1 MDEDAPSLQ
10 TMASAPLLGRA
21 VCASC
26 NEDIVDK
33 YLLKVKKQTLP
44 DLFFCVCAS
53 IFISGLRGSFNLDYG
68 FYFYFSRLRLDLCA
82 FRARAGIHACIYSGP
97 VTVQLIDFS

>member
-44 DLFFCVCAS
+44 DLFFFVCVQVFLFLVCEDHLIWITVF
-53 IFISGLRGSFNLDYG
+53 IFIFLDCVWICVPLGLALVFMRVYT
-68 FYFYFSRLRLDLCA
+68 
-82 FRARAGIHACIYSGP
+82 AG
-97 VTVQLIDFS
+97 L